1 MSLIEKCI
9 AEPTYDDTWNLIDPH
24 TKKTV
29 RTVSA
34 RDLWLKILENRVAT
48 GEPYVCFIDHI
59 NDALPETQKA
69 LGLKVRHSNL
79 CTEITLPTAED
90 RTAVCCLSSVN
101 LETYD
106 EWKNDK
112 LFIGDLGKIFR

>member
-24 TKKTV
+24 TKEII

-48 GEPYVCFIDHI
+48 GEPYVSFIDHI

-69 LGLKVRHSNL
+69 LGLKVD
-79 CTEITLPTAED
+79 I
-90 RTAVCCLSSVN
+90 VIYVQ
-101 LETYD
+101 
-106 EWKNDK
+106 K
-112 LFIGDLGKIFR
+112 